1 MLTFHK
7 CSYKY
12 SYMTLA
18 GHCIGFHRTEP
29 FQEEKQQQMNVLY
42 NPSLALALI
51 SLSSQPET
59 SELPPLHFI
68 CMLCGLWPLLFSGAL
83 MWNCTG
89 QSAAPC
95 PAVSAGVSCG
105 VWAEADGPGVQGVPV
120 PQCSPASSQALRTK
134 CRRRTRGE
142 HMVTRNG
149 FLLPHRH
156 SVLFSCTSHQ
166 TISGLFH
173 NFLHLQNK
181 MCLHSSGTYITHR
194 GSLYFNQEYQSL
206 LSLLSS
212 ED

>member
-1 MLTFHK
+1 MLTSHK
-7 CSYKY
+7 CSYRY

-120 PQCSPASSQALRTK
+120 PQCSPASSPALRTK
-134 CRRRTRGE
+134 CRGRTRGE
-142 HMVTRNG
+142 HMVTRDE
-149 FLLPHRH
+149 FPYPAETL
-156 SVLFSCTSHQ
+156 SCSPAQAT
-166 TISGLFH
+166 
-173 NFLHLQNK
+173 
-181 MCLHSSGTYITHR
+181 R
-194 GSLYFNQEYQSL
+194 QSL
-206 LSLLSS
+206 VCFIISCNFKTKCVYIQLALKIQITFICNVTRNTKAC
-212 ED
+212 